1 MPRQPDSVRRF
12 HLIAAGGFLAA
23 CVFVFFYRGPG
34 WRFTRGTLGDL
45 FVVGILYH
53 LLSVFWRG
61 SVAARASVI
70 AGVALGVELAQWA
83 GIFNAKPTDPLVIVT
98 GHTFDVWDLVA
109 YALGIA
115 LAVALERGWSGRAV
129 PPR

>member
-70 AGVALGVELAQWA
+70 AGVALGVELAQGA
-83 GIFNAKPTDPLVIVT
+83 GIFNAKPSDPLVIVT

-115 LAVALERGWSGRAV
+115 LAVALERGWSGRTV

>member
-83 GIFNAKPTDPLVIVT
+83 GIFNAKPSDPLVIVT